1 MSRTCAAAILIS
13 VLAAAGAVPAL
24 AGDRTPAA
32 ASTAPAPPPPPAA
45 PTPASA
51 EQRAASDRLDPLSRS
66 VFWNRERDIN
76 PADPVA
82 GVKLAQAL
90 RELGQFD
97 QAASAAQGVLTGQ
110 PDNYDAM
117 LELGRDQIARGQGF
131 YGIAAL
137 EKAKAMA
144 PTDWRPLSLL
154 GVAYNQVRRA
164 DDARAAWNEGLQLSA
179 DNPEILTNAAVA
191 MMTDGNLPGAEGLLR
206 RAVVQPN
213 ATIKMRL
220 NLALVLGLQGKTPE
234 AEQIIRRD
242 LPPEQADRN
251 LQWLREKSTPGAQA
265 AASVIPAS
273 MSGQAP
279 STTARTWTSLQGQ

>member
-1 MSRTCAAAILIS
+1 MSRTAPAAALLLTGLI
-13 VLAAAGAVPAL
+13 AGFATPGL
-24 AGDRTPAA
+24 AGDRA
-32 ASTAPAPPPPPAA
+32 TAPAQDTAPAA
-45 PTPASA
+45 PAPASA
-51 EQRAASDRLDPLSRS
+51 EQRAGIERLDALSRS

-82 GVKLAQAL
+82 GVKLAAAL

-97 QAASAAQGVLTGQ
+97 QAADASQAVLTAQ

-117 LELGRDQIARGQGF
+117 LEFGRDQIARGQGF

-144 PTDWRPLSLL
+144 PNDWRPLSLL
-154 GVAYNQVRRA
+154 GVAYHQVRRA
-164 DDARAAWNEGLQLSA
+164 DDARTAWNEGLQLSA

-191 MMTDGNLPGAEGLLR
+191 LMTDGNLPGAEGLLR
-206 RAVVQPN
+206 RAVAQPT
-213 ATIKMRL
+213 ATTKMRL

-251 LQWLREKSTPGAQA
+251 LQWLRDKSAPAP
-265 AASVIPAS
+265 SVIPAS
-273 MSGQAP
+273 LPGAA
-279 STTARTWTSLQGQ
+279 STTARTWNSLQGQ

>member
-1 MSRTCAAAILIS
+1 MSRLALASAILLTGLIGDP
-13 VLAAAGAVPAL
+13 VL
-24 AGDRTPAA
+24 AGDRAPAA
-32 ASTAPAPPPPPAA
+32 APAVQTA

-51 EQRAASDRLDPLSRS
+51 EQRAAAERMDPLTRS
-66 VFWNRERDIN
+66 VFWSREHDLN

-82 GVKLAQAL
+82 GVKLAVSL
-90 RELGQFD
+90 RELGQYD
-97 QAASAAQGVLTGQ
+97 QAADAAQSVLTAQ
-110 PDNYDAM
+110 PDNYEAM
-117 LELGRDQIARGQGF
+117 LEFGRDQIARGQGF
-131 YGIAAL
+131 YGIGAL
-137 EKAKAMA
+137 EKARATA

-191 MMTDGNLPGAEGLLR
+191 LMTDGNLPGAESLLR

-213 ATIKMRL
+213 ATSKMRL

-251 LQWLREKSTPGAQA
+251 LQWLRDKSAPGAQ
-265 AASVIPAS
+265 VVPAS
-273 MSGQAP
+273 LSGNV
-279 STTARTWTSLQGQ
+279 STTARTWSSLQGQ

>member
-1 MSRTCAAAILIS
+1 MEALMSRSHAAAILIS
-13 VLAAAGAVPAL
+13 TLVLTGAAPAS
-24 AGDRTPAA
+24 AGDRTPATA
-32 ASTAPAPPPPPAA
+32 QTASAAPA
-45 PTPASA
+45 PASA
-51 EQRAASDRLDPLSRS
+51 EQRAAAERMDALTRS
-66 VFWNRERDIN
+66 VFWSRERDLN

-82 GVKLAQAL
+82 GVKLAVSL
-90 RELGQFD
+90 RELGQYD
-97 QAASAAQGVLTGQ
+97 QAADAAQAVLTAQ
-110 PDNYDAM
+110 PDNYEAM
-117 LELGRDQIARGQGF
+117 LEFGRDQIARGQGF
-131 YGIAAL
+131 YGIGAL
-137 EKAKAMA
+137 EKARAAA

-191 MMTDGNLPGAEGLLR
+191 LMTDGNLPGAENLLR

-213 ATIKMRL
+213 ATSKMRL

-251 LQWLREKSTPGAQA
+251 LQWLRDKSAPGAQ
-265 AASVIPAS
+265 VVPAS
-273 MSGQAP
+273 LSGNA
-279 STTARTWTSLQGQ
+279 STTARTWSSLQGQ

>member
-1 MSRTCAAAILIS
+1 MSRLALASAILLTGLI
-13 VLAAAGAVPAL
+13 GAPAL
-24 AGDRTPAA
+24 AGDRTPATA
-32 ASTAPAPPPPPAA
+32 QTASAAPA
-45 PTPASA
+45 PASA
-51 EQRAASDRLDPLSRS
+51 EQRAAAERMDALTRS
-66 VFWNRERDIN
+66 VFWSRERDLN

-82 GVKLAQAL
+82 GVRLAVSL
-90 RELGQFD
+90 RELGQYD
-97 QAASAAQGVLTGQ
+97 QAADAAQAVLTAQ
-110 PDNYDAM
+110 PDNYEAM
-117 LELGRDQIARGQGF
+117 LEFGRDQIARGQGF
-131 YGIAAL
+131 YGIGAL
-137 EKAKAMA
+137 EKARAAA

-191 MMTDGNLPGAEGLLR
+191 LMTDGNLPGAETLLR

-213 ATIKMRL
+213 ATSKMRL

-251 LQWLREKSTPGAQA
+251 LQWLRDKSAPGAQ
-265 AASVIPAS
+265 VVPAS
-273 MSGQAP
+273 LSGNA
-279 STTARTWTSLQGQ
+279 STTARTWSSLQGQ